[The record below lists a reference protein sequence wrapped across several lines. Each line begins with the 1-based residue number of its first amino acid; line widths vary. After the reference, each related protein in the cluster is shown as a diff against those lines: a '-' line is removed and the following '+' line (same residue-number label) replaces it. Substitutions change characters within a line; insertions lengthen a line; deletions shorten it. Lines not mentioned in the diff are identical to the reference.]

1 MCGSL
6 TDANKTLARSA
17 GYDIEKLCSSLE
29 LLSKGA
35 LVPETDGEQP
45 VVLPRY
51 TDINDRYGVEDVLT
65 KEEDAL
71 AESAN
76 KRSAEL
82 QPFGYELFAGE
93 PTSFEPA
100 APIPVSPDYLLG
112 PGDSLEVLLFG
123 KINNSYSL
131 AVGRN
136 GAIDFPS
143 LGPINVS
150 GMTFTETKQLL
161 NKRIKNQM
169 IGVEAS
175 ISLGELRSIQVFIL
189 GEAYKPGTYTIS
201 SL

>member
-1 MCGSL
+1 
-6 TDANKTLARSA
+6 
-17 GYDIEKLCSSLE
+17 
-29 LLSKGA
+29 
-35 LVPETDGEQP
+35 
-45 VVLPRY
+45 
-51 TDINDRYGVEDVLT
+51 
-65 KEEDAL
+65 
-71 AESAN
+71 
-76 KRSAEL
+76 
-82 QPFGYELFAGE
+82 
-93 PTSFEPA
+93 
-100 APIPVSPDYLLG
+100 
-112 PGDSLEVLLFG
+112 LFG

-201 SL
+201 SLSTITNALFVSGGVNDIASLRNIQLKRAGKVIVTLDLYDLLLRGDTSSDLRLQSSDVIYIPSVRATASVDGEVRRPAIYELKGETTVAELLQLAGGTLPKAFSQWCAYQPRQ